1 MRAMGAIRP
10 LAFQAP
16 CDLGLQYTLCTSN
29 ESTKDPKD
37 PKAQSATGKPDDWE
51 APPAVLT
58 PHERT
63 ASKRARKAVDRTLD
77 FLRRTIAL
85 RAESPVRS
93 AVVFAYTNG
102 LFPFDNG
109 AVFLYFTWL

>member
-1 MRAMGAIRP
+1 MGAIRP
-10 LAFQAP
+10 FAFQAP
-16 CDLGLQYTLCTSN
+16 CDLGLQYTVGMRS
-29 ESTKDPKD
+29 ESTKDPKEPKD
-37 PKAQSATGKPDDWE
+37 PKAQSATGTAPTGDDWE

-85 RAESPVRS
+85 RAESPVRFCRC
-93 AVVFAYTNG
+93 VC
-102 LFPFDNG
+102 
-109 AVFLYFTWL
+109 LY